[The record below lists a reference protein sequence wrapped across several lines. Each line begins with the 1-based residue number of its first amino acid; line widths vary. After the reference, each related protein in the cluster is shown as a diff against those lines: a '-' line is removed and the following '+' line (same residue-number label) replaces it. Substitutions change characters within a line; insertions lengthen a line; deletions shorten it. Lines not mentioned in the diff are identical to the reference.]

1 MRGLRVL
8 SGCFDGRPGALLP
21 MLSQRSGARPASQC
35 QPRQERHRCDQ
46 ERQHA
51 VRNGTAQA
59 KPSPLKASLAPGTYE
74 ITLQLAGYKP
84 LRKSVVVEK
93 DKPLEINETLEKQ

>member
-1 MRGLRVL
+1 MISSPFAPTRRRFLQTSAALGATLAA
-8 SGCFDGRPGALLP
+8 PGA
-21 MLSQRSGARPASQC
+21 
-35 QPRQERHRCDQ
+35 
-46 ERQHA
+46 
-51 VRNGTAQA
+51 AQA
-59 KPSPLKASLAPGTYE
+59 KPSPFKASLAPGTYE

>member
-1 MRGLRVL
+1 MQIRTQ
-8 SGCFDGRPGALLP
+8 PTGA
-21 MLSQRSGARPASQC
+21 AIAI
-35 QPRQERHRCDQ
+35 
-46 ERQHA
+46 
-51 VRNGTAQA
+51 NGTAQA

-93 DKPLEINETLEKQ
+93 DKPLEINEILEKQ